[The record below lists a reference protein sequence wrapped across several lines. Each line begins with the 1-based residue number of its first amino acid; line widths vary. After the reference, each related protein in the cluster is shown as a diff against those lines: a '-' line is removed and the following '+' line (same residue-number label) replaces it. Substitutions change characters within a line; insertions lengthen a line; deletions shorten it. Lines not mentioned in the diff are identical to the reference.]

1 MNSLRSLFVFVVGLF
16 SLLYLTNPS
25 AGFIELIPDNFPVI
39 GNLDEAAA
47 TTMLI
52 AALAYF
58 GIDVTKLFQAR
69 REEKEESKVVDV
81 ETEKHVSS

>member
-1 MNSLRSLFVFVVGLF
+1 MKALRSLLVFVVGLL
-16 SLLYLTNPS
+16 SLLYLTNPT
-25 AGFIELIPDNFPVI
+25 AGVIELIPDNFPLL

-58 GIDVTKLFQAR
+58 GIDVTKLFSGR
-69 REEKEESKVVDV
+69 KEEKPEGKVVDI
-81 ETEKHVSS
+81 ETEKHVS

>member
-1 MNSLRSLFVFVVGLF
+1 MKALRSFLVFVVGLF
-16 SLLYLTNPS
+16 SLLYLTNPG
-25 AGFIELIPDNFPVI
+25 AGFVELIPDNFPVI

-58 GIDVTKLFQAR
+58 GLDVTKLFPAR
-69 REEKEESKVVDV
+69 REEKEDGKVVDV
-81 ETEKHVSS
+81 EAEKHVS